1 MAVWVWKA
9 VALCGN
15 ERGEEFQMEANRRDY
30 MTIGF
35 SKEKEDLEVEVE
47 VQCKIE
53 SSIYTVSFALL
64 Y

>member
-1 MAVWVWKA
+1 
-9 VALCGN
+9 
-15 ERGEEFQMEANRRDY
+15 MEANRRDY